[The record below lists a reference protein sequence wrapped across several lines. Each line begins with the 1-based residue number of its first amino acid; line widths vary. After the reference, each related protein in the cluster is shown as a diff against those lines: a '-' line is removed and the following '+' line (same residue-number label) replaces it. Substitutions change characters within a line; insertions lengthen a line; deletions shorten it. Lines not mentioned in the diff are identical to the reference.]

1 MRKIL
6 VLFMAALMAVSCSV
20 AASAA
25 TVEESSSSTTTVY
38 YSNYGQYAVNIPS
51 SLMLTQK
58 DTISVSADYAHLTAT
73 QSIVVSIPEGSFG
86 ESGYFELIAD
96 ADRSTMKCTLLVSEN
111 GAEAVELTKENA
123 PHTLVT
129 ITEENKDTATGTLQV
144 IPQKETATASG
155 VFMGRIQFDISLI
168 NTSEE

>member
-6 VLFMAALMAVSCSV
+6 ALLLAALMAVSCSV

-25 TVEESSSSTTTVY
+25 TVEESSSATTNIY
-38 YSNYGQYAVNIPS
+38 YSNYGQYSVSIPS
-51 SLMLTQK
+51 SLMLAQN

-73 QSIVVSIPEGSFG
+73 QSIVVSIPESSFG
-86 ESGYFELIAD
+86 ESGYFELSARD
-96 ADRSTMKCTLLVSEN
+96 EDGSMRCTLLASEN

-144 IPQKETATASG
+144 IPQTETATATG
-155 VFMGRIQFDISLI
+155 VFLGSIHFDISLI
-168 NTSEE
+168 NTSEY

>member
-6 VLFMAALMAVSCSV
+6 ALLLAALMAVSCSV

-25 TVEESSSSTTTVY
+25 TVEESSSATTNIFY
-38 YSNYGQYAVNIPS
+38 NNYGQYAVKIPAS
-51 SLMLTQK
+51 FMLKQT
-58 DTISVSADYAHLTAT
+58 DTISVSADYAHLSTT
-73 QSIVVSIPEGSFG
+73 QSIVVSVSESTFG
-86 ESGYFELIAD
+86 ESGYLELIAD
-96 ADRSTMKCTLLVSEN
+96 VDRSTMKCFMYASEN

-144 IPQKETATASG
+144 VPQTETATATG
-155 VFMGRIQFDISLI
+155 VFLGSIHFDISLI
-168 NTSEE
+168 NTSEY

>member
-1 MRKIL
+1 MKKIL
-6 VLFMAALMAVSCSV
+6 ALFMAALMAVSCSV

-25 TVEESSSSTTTVY
+25 TVEESSSATTNVFY
-38 YSNYGQYAVNIPS
+38 NNYGQYAVKIPS
-51 SLMLTQK
+51 SLMLTQN
-58 DTISVSADYAHLTAT
+58 DTISVSADYAHLKTT
-73 QSIVVSIPEGSFG
+73 QSIIVSITESSFG

-96 ADRSTMKCTLLVSEN
+96 ADRSTMKCTLLASEN
-111 GAEAVELTKENA
+111 GAETVELTKENA

-129 ITEENKDTATGTLQV
+129 ITEENKDTAIGMLQV

-155 VFMGRIQFDISLI
+155 VFTGRIQFDISLI

>member
-96 ADRSTMKCTLLVSEN
+96 ADRSTMKCTLLASDN